1 MKSRLKWASQIR
13 RGAGSSAVK
22 LTRED
27 HTEEAVSEL
36 RHRWVTERSRESM
49 KDRGGSDECTGL
61 E

>member
-27 HTEEAVSEL
+27 PAEEAVSEL
-36 RHRWVTERSRESM
+36 RHRWVKERSRDSM
-49 KDRGGSDECTGL
+49 KDKGERDGCTGL

>member
-13 RGAGSSAVK
+13 RGAGSSTVK

-27 HTEEAVSEL
+27 PTEEAVSEL
-36 RHRWVTERSRESM
+36 RHRGVKERSRQSM
-49 KDRGGSDECTGL
+49 KDWGGSAECTGL